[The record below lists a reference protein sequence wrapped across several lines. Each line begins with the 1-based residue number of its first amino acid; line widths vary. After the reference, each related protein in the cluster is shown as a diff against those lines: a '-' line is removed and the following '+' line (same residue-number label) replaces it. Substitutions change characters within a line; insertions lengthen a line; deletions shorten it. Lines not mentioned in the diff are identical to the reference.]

1 MSHACHRFWKCYKS
15 LTFCSLLKRCTIP
28 SACRAKR
35 HLNVQKCSVPVS
47 FSPHH
52 CVGFIFFAWI
62 PPLPVPAAPAAPS
75 SQITPHSSNH
85 TSLNSSQLPITDSST
100 HHSSHVSTHHSSTSR
115 HQLITAFLVA
125 GAVHRASWTSCGAH
139 GRRWAAAAFRV
150 AGAVHRAS
158 WTSCGARGRRWAAAA
173 FRVAGAVHRASW
185 SNCGAR
191 GRRWAAASFHTTH
204 HSFTYHITTSHHNS
218 SQLLTYQ
225 LITAPLLT
233 PHPSQLHCSSQL
245 ITAPLLTGPLLITSH
260 RSTSHHNSSQLIT
273 SQLITL
279 PLLTPHLS
287 HHNFSSQLITTYH
300 IPTHHSS
307 TSHTTS
313 HTSLIASELITA
325 PLLTPDITSPLLTP
339 HFSHLPEV
347 HIKLRYIKAW
357 HVGLSGPFILHF
369 WLGHVLCATKACAFS
384 TSHLPKLLQRWSTL
398 CVLTS
403 KCASRR
409 NSVHFFDSSTS
420 KVAPRPSVFTTFWL
434 RNVLRA
440 TTACNCS
447 SFIWRHGSAPAALAS
462 LLFDPPE
469 PQIIGKTQWF
479 ATCLPFRA
487 PASSFF
493 WLFLFSDLLASSHL
507 AFPSIHIVGSLTSKL
522 PSATL
527 YYKAYTNHFPVLLC
541 TKLAKKH
548 CQYYFVL
555 HKVLPSTSKHY
566 FVLHNVSCSGFLPKP
581 APCNIHAAI
590 TLRFALSH
598 GRPACIYAHG
608 NRRWQQSRS
617 QSTSVCNH
625 RFQTTPL
632 LRTPKRIQSSLR
644 PPLHCG
650 KEKTAERTEKQCF
663 GLRTPPQNQPHA
675 TFMQPL
681 PVVPARGGAKVAL
694 GLFFK
699 TFCIYRTCIRLCAT
713 VMHYS
718 KGPTWS
724 SALHT
729 ALFTLQTS
737 HFALT
742 LHTYTSH
749 STLHLISSG
758 PFSPHLS
765 CSHPVSSFL
774 IPSHLSST
782 FFSAIFISSEHCST
796 FLISSK
802 LCSTHLSSSAH
813 QKAFTVTEKPVAHKS
828 GCAQKA
834 CAHRR
839 MRHRCVY
846 TEKPLDTESFCS

>member
-1 MSHACHRFWKCYKS
+1 MWGYPVLLFC
-15 LTFCSLLKRCTIP
+15 TFDLDMCFAPQRRALFQHLIFQNCS
-28 SACRAKR
+28 
-35 HLNVQKCSVPVS
+35 NV
-47 FSPHH
+47 
-52 CVGFIFFAWI
+52 G
-62 PPLPVPAAPAAPS
+62 
-75 SQITPHSSNH
+75 
-85 TSLNSSQLPITDSST
+85 
-100 HHSSHVSTHHSSTSR
+100 
-115 HQLITAFLVA
+115 
-125 GAVHRASWTSCGAH
+125 
-139 GRRWAAAAFRV
+139 
-150 AGAVHRAS
+150 
-158 WTSCGARGRRWAAAA
+158 
-173 FRVAGAVHRASW
+173 
-185 SNCGAR
+185 
-191 GRRWAAASFHTTH
+191 
-204 HSFTYHITTSHHNS
+204 
-218 SQLLTYQ
+218 
-225 LITAPLLT
+225 
-233 PHPSQLHCSSQL
+233 
-245 ITAPLLTGPLLITSH
+245 
-260 RSTSHHNSSQLIT
+260 
-273 SQLITL
+273 
-279 PLLTPHLS
+279 
-287 HHNFSSQLITTYH
+287 
-300 IPTHHSS
+300 
-307 TSHTTS
+307 
-313 HTSLIASELITA
+313 
-325 PLLTPDITSPLLTP
+325 
-339 HFSHLPEV
+339 
-347 HIKLRYIKAW
+347 
-357 HVGLSGPFILHF
+357 
-369 WLGHVLCATKACAFS
+369 VLCAFWLRNVLRAATACTFS
-384 TSHLPKLLQRWSTL
+384 TAQLP
-398 CVLTS
+398 
-403 KCASRR
+403 
-409 NSVHFFDSSTS
+409 

-447 SFIWRHGSAPAALAS
+447 SLIWPHGSAPAALAS

-590 TLRFALSH
+590 TMRFALSH

-632 LRTPKRIQSSLR
+632 LRTPKCIQSSLR

-749 STLHLISSG
+749 STLHLISSHLG
-758 PFSPHLS
+758 PSPLIS
-765 CSHPVSSFL
+765 AVL
-774 IPSHLSST
+774 IPSHHFSFLLICRLRSSQLFSFHLST
-782 FFSAIFISSEHCST
+782 AQPFSFHRSSAQ
-796 FLISSK
+796 LISALLHIRRLLLSQRSLLHTKAVAHRK
-802 LCSTHLSSSAH
+802 LVRTEEWDTD
-813 QKAFTVTEKPVAHKS
+813 AFTQKS
-828 GCAQKA
+828 
-834 CAHRR
+834 
-839 MRHRCVY
+839 
-846 TEKPLDTESFCS
+846 L

>member
-1 MSHACHRFWKCYKS
+1 MCFAPQQRALFRQLNFQK
-15 LTFCSLLKRCTIP
+15 LLRD
-28 SACRAKR
+28 R
-35 HLNVQKCSVPVS
+35 Q
-47 FSPHH
+47 F
-52 CVGFIFFAWI
+52 
-62 PPLPVPAAPAAPS
+62 
-75 SQITPHSSNH
+75 
-85 TSLNSSQLPITDSST
+85 
-100 HHSSHVSTHHSSTSR
+100 
-115 HQLITAFLVA
+115 
-125 GAVHRASWTSCGAH
+125 
-139 GRRWAAAAFRV
+139 
-150 AGAVHRAS
+150 
-158 WTSCGARGRRWAAAA
+158 
-173 FRVAGAVHRASW
+173 
-185 SNCGAR
+185 
-191 GRRWAAASFHTTH
+191 
-204 HSFTYHITTSHHNS
+204 
-218 SQLLTYQ
+218 
-225 LITAPLLT
+225 
-233 PHPSQLHCSSQL
+233 
-245 ITAPLLTGPLLITSH
+245 
-260 RSTSHHNSSQLIT
+260 
-273 SQLITL
+273 L
-279 PLLTPHLS
+279 PLFDFETC
-287 HHNFSSQLITTYH
+287 F
-300 IPTHHSS
+300 
-307 TSHTTS
+307 
-313 HTSLIASELITA
+313 A
-325 PLLTPDITSPLLTP
+325 P
-339 HFSHLPEV
+339 
-347 HIKLRYIKAW
+347 
-357 HVGLSGPFILHF
+357 
-369 WLGHVLCATKACAFS
+369 
-384 TSHLPKLLQRWSTL
+384 Q
-398 CVLTS
+398 
-403 KCASRR
+403 
-409 NSVHFFDSSTS
+409 
-420 KVAPRPSVFTTFWL
+420 
-434 RNVLRA
+434 LRA
-440 TTACNCS
+440 IVPLS
-447 SFIWRHGSAPAALAS
+447 SGHMAPHPAALAS

-590 TLRFALSH
+590 TMRFALSH

-749 STLHLISSG
+749 STLHLISSHLG
-758 PFSPHLS
+758 PSPLIS
-765 CSHPVSSFL
+765 AVL
-774 IPSHLSST
+774 IPSHHFSFLLICRLRSSQLFSFHLST
-782 FFSAIFISSEHCST
+782 AQPFSFHRSSAQ
-796 FLISSK
+796 LISALLHIRRLLLSQRSLLHTKAVAHRK
-802 LCSTHLSSSAH
+802 LARTEEWDTD
-813 QKAFTVTEKPVAHKS
+813 AFTQKS
-828 GCAQKA
+828 
-834 CAHRR
+834 
-839 MRHRCVY
+839 
-846 TEKPLDTESFCS
+846 L

>member
-1 MSHACHRFWKCYKS
+1 MQRWVQSWRPRTNVFCDFSTPSEVLHLSHKIILPNLKIWCSKMQPLSGNQRPYLLTSLMNMSLVLRLPREIHVCRSSSNVPCLPSFLEMLQKPYVL
-15 LTFCSLLKRCTIP
+15 LTFEEVHNPFRLPRKKTSERPKVLRTRQFFPTSLCGVHFFRLDPASSRSRRSRRSLLP
-28 SACRAKR
+28 
-35 HLNVQKCSVPVS
+35 
-47 FSPHH
+47 
-52 CVGFIFFAWI
+52 
-62 PPLPVPAAPAAPS
+62 
-75 SQITPHSSNH
+75 NH
-85 TSLNSSQLPITDSST
+85 TSLIKSHLTQLITAPNHSST

-115 HQLITAFLVA
+115 HQLITALLVA

-420 KVAPRPSVFTTFWL
+420 KSCSETVSFYHFLTSKRASRHNCVQLFLSHLATWLRTRRFSQPTFRPSGATNHWKNTVIRDLSYLFAHLHL
-434 RNVLRA
+434 R
-440 TTACNCS
+440 S
-447 SFIWRHGSAPAALAS
+447 SDSFSSLIFLLLLI
-462 LLFDPPE
+462 LLFHPSILSE
-469 PQIIGKTQWF
+469 AWLLNFLRLLCTTKLTQTTSQYYF
-479 ATCLPFRA
+479 VLSSQKSTASTTLFCTKYFPVLPSTTLYYTMFRA
-487 PASSFF
+487 PASS
-493 WLFLFSDLLASSHL
+493 
-507 AFPSIHIVGSLTSKL
+507 P
-522 PSATL
+522 
-527 YYKAYTNHFPVLLC
+527 
-541 TKLAKKH
+541 
-548 CQYYFVL
+548 
-555 HKVLPSTSKHY
+555 
-566 FVLHNVSCSGFLPKP
+566 
-581 APCNIHAAI
+581 
-590 TLRFALSH
+590 
-598 GRPACIYAHG
+598 
-608 NRRWQQSRS
+608 
-617 QSTSVCNH
+617 
-625 RFQTTPL
+625 
-632 LRTPKRIQSSLR
+632 
-644 PPLHCG
+644 
-650 KEKTAERTEKQCF
+650 
-663 GLRTPPQNQPHA
+663 NQPHA

-681 PVVPARGGAKVAL
+681 QCVLHCHMADPLVSTHMATEDDNNHVANPHRSATTDSKPPHYYAHPNASKAAWGHRYTVAKKKRQNARKNNASGS
-694 GLFFK
+694 GLLPK
-699 TFCIYRTCIRLCAT
+699 T
-713 VMHYS
+713 
-718 KGPTWS
+718 
-724 SALHT
+724 
-729 ALFTLQTS
+729 
-737 HFALT
+737 
-742 LHTYTSH
+742 
-749 STLHLISSG
+749 
-758 PFSPHLS
+758 SPMQHS
-765 CSHPVSSFL
+765 CSHY
-774 IPSHLSST
+774 
-782 FFSAIFISSEHCST
+782 
-796 FLISSK
+796 
-802 LCSTHLSSSAH
+802 
-813 QKAFTVTEKPVAHKS
+813 Q
-828 GCAQKA
+828 
-834 CAHRR
+834 
-839 MRHRCVY
+839 
-846 TEKPLDTESFCS
+846 